1 MTCNVDKQCDN
12 YKEYNFCPIKHGD
25 TFPETS
31 IRVFKRDE
39 DDVETPI
46 DILAAEMRLYKYG
59 KEDVVLVTTLPE
71 SGVVVIKSFNTDI
84 LSKTTYTYKLK
95 LTLATG
101 RVVSWISGTLPIE

>member
-1 MTCNVDKQCDN
+1 MTCNVETQCDN
-12 YKEYNFCPIKHGD
+12 YKEHNFCHIKQGD

-31 IRVFKRDE
+31 IRVFKRD
-39 DDVETPI
+39 DASVETPI

-59 KEDVVLVTTLPE
+59 KEDVVLSTSLPS
-71 SGVVVIKSFNTDI
+71 SGVVVIDSFNTDV

-95 LTLATG
+95 LTLSTG